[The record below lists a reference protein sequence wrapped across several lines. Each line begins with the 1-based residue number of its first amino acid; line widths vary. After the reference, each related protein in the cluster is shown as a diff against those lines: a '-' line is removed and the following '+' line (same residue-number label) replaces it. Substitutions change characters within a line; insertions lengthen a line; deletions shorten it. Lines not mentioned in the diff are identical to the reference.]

1 MLLRRSL
8 LHVAEVFLPLALVAC
23 RTAAVAA
30 QGLGS
35 RFDITAHRTGY
46 QYAAAEQLNSE
57 NLQAVTKDDLLYTTD
72 IMLGGQKFTVS
83 LDTGSTDLWINTKG
97 RNVQLT
103 NQTGITTSITYGVG
117 KVEGPIDFAQ
127 VKIGDVDSQAFINP
141 TSIVDFNL
149 AVDGIMGMAFDVGS
163 IHTAFKN
170 AFGAAAAD
178 TLGRAPITSL
188 FGAHPSLPNNF
199 DVQLARTGETQDL
212 ADGSFTIS
220 AHAPGFDA
228 ALAGAPKLPR
238 VSDQHWS
245 IVMDAMSVNGKAFA
259 FEGSRIAGVPQ
270 GKTVAALDT
279 GFSFP
284 PLPPKAVDAIYSSIP
299 GAVFN
304 PSSKLWAVPCNA
316 TTNLSFTF
324 GGKDFVVHPL
334 DLTRTMVADITTN
347 GQKKQVTIC
356 INTYQYLTL
365 DPNSFQGFDMIL
377 GDAFLRNVYASFDYG
392 DTQPG
397 NTNSGPGIPFV
408 QMVST
413 TDASKVMDE
422 FTTERAETLSK
433 LPPELSPSDFV
444 RIASGGSGSVGA
456 GTSGAAE
463 ESGQGRDEGSVL
475 GLKYGMVAMIL
486 LGANLAVGI
495 ALIGLTVAIC
505 VQGRK
510 NRLNMRTYV
519 PVRFRDEFEQGSS
532 KYGS

>member
-1 MLLRRSL
+1 MLLPTSL
-8 LHVAEVFLPLALVAC
+8 LQVVELFLPLALLASSTVA
-23 RTAAVAA
+23 
-30 QGLGS
+30 QPS
-35 RFDITAHRTGY
+35 RFDVKAHGTGY
-46 QYAAAEQLNSE
+46 RFAAAEQLTSD
-57 NLQAVTKDDLLYTTD
+57 NLQVVTKNDLVYTTE
-72 IMLGGQKFTVS
+72 ITLGGQTFTVQF
-83 LDTGSTDLWINTKG
+83 DTGSTDLWVNTKG

-103 NQTGITTSITYGVG
+103 NQTSLITSITYGVG

-127 VKIGDVDSQAFINP
+127 VKIGDFVIDSQAFINP

-149 AVDGIMGMAFDVGS
+149 DIDGILGMAFDVS
-163 IHTAFKN
+163 SVHSAIKN
-170 AFGAAAAD
+170 AFGSAAAD
-178 TLGRAPITSL
+178 TIGRSPITSL
-188 FGAHPSLPNNF
+188 FAANPSLPNNF
-199 DVQLARTGETQDL
+199 DVQLARTSETEDL

-220 AHAPGFDA
+220 GHAPGFDRVA
-228 ALAGAPKLPR
+228 QAPKLPR

-245 IVMDAMSVNGKAFA
+245 IVMDAMNVNGKSFA
-259 FEGSRIAGVPQ
+259 FDKSRIDGTPA
-270 GKTVAALDT
+270 GKTVAMLDT

-316 TTNLSFTF
+316 STSLSFTF
-324 GGKDFVVHPL
+324 GGQDFVVHPL
-334 DLTRTMVADITTN
+334 DLTRPMVTDITTN
-347 GQKKQVTIC
+347 GQKKQVTVC

-397 NTNSGPGIPFV
+397 NTNSGTGIPFV

-413 TDASKVMDE
+413 TDSSKMMNE
-422 FTTERAETLSK
+422 FTTARAATLAK
-433 LPPELSPSDFV
+433 LPAEISPSDFV
-444 RIASGGSGSVGA
+444 KIATGGSGSIGT

-463 ESGQGRDEGSVL
+463 DPVDGAGSIL
-475 GLKYGMVAMIL
+475 GLRYSLVALIL
-486 LGANLAVGI
+486 LGVNLAIGV
-495 ALIGLTVAIC
+495 ALIGLTAAIC

-510 NRLNMRTYV
+510 NRLSMRTVYA
-519 PVRFRDEFEQGSS
+519 PVRFKDDFEQGSS